1 METPLAEK
9 LLDAFEY
16 YYLENSALRLIL
28 TERRVSGWEKE
39 LNGLMSGPQAKQHRE
54 RIATM
59 FLELRASLRN
69 KSDPKQG
76 LEALLRVF
84 PPDRNVN

>member
-28 TERRVSGWEKE
+28 TVRRIPGWENELKE
-39 LNGLMSGPQAKQHRE
+39 LMSAPEAKGHRE
-54 RIATM
+54 RIAAT
-59 FLELRASLRN
+59 FREVRAALRDG
-69 KSDPKQG
+69 SDPKQG